1 MTLSPQKL
9 SLACLEGKTIV
20 IFGVSGWFGQV
31 TLGFFLKLRNEIRKD
46 FVIIGVSRVKKSIE
60 IQGFS
65 FTCTTYEELEDL
77 KIKNPI
83 VFHYAYGTPPSEDR
97 YSLESYAFSNIESSI
112 QVARFI
118 KKWDT
123 FAVVY
128 TSSGAVY
135 KTLAPPDDNFRLEKN
150 PYGILKLYDEGFFD
164 LLSKE
169 FGFKLIVP
177 RIFAVSGP
185 CTVKRESYA
194 LSNFIDQA
202 KKMGCIHIKS
212 NHPVYR
218 SFVPIETI
226 IYLCR
231 CLVLDDK
238 FNSPLF
244 FDICSKDVVEIGEL
258 AQKVMEILDI
268 DEKIIRDF
276 NKDLPRDFYNG
287 SPKKFLDLLDL
298 YKINLPSL
306 TDQIRNSL

>member
-1 MTLSPQKL
+1 M
-9 SLACLEGKTIV
+9 
-20 IFGVSGWFGQV
+20 
-31 TLGFFLKLRNEIRKD
+31 
-46 FVIIGVSRVKKSIE
+46 
-60 IQGFS
+60 
-65 FTCTTYEELEDL
+65 
-77 KIKNPI
+77 
-83 VFHYAYGTPPSEDR
+83 FHYAYGTPPSEDR
-97 YSLESYAFSNIESSI
+97 YSLESYAFFNIESSI

-128 TSSGAVY
+128 TSSGAIY
-135 KTLAPPDDNFRLEKN
+135 KTLDPTSDNFRLEKN

-185 CTVKRESYA
+185 CTVKRENYA

-202 KKMGCIHIKS
+202 KETGRIQIKS
-212 NHPVYR
+212 NHPIYR

-226 IYLCR
+226 VFLSLC
-231 CLVLDDK
+231 LILDDK
-238 FNSPLF
+238 LSSPLC
-244 FDICSKDVVEIGEL
+244 FDVCSKNVVEIGEL

-287 SPKKFLDLLDL
+287 DPKKFLDLLDL
-298 YKINLPSL
+298 YKIDLPL
-306 TDQIRNSL
+306 LQDQIRNSL